1 MMNITFLKRQVEFWY
16 TRPLILELLKL
27 LRVILPISLHS
38 VGHIFHSFE
47 ITWLDFLHSVT

>member
-27 LRVILPISLHS
+27 LRVILPTSLHS